1 MHLTDLTRPR
11 NQDVVAF
18 IEFLQ
23 RLEEASISAFNLDP
37 STFTPTSASLPL
49 SSDDSD
55 GHESITTAPR
65 GGTRRARSHRSQ
77 QRSPTP
83 PAYLIPN
90 RDNNCFLNA
99 ALCLALA
106 AFDGQSLPDSS
117 NCTPAAAAFFFALV
131 MIKDNMFEG
140 NPLPQHVLVRFHQES
155 ITVGHMHLF
164 QSTQSSPCTTINICA
179 NWARSHRSQQ
189 RSPTPPAYLIPNRDN
204 NCFLNAALCLAL
216 AAFDG
221 QSLPD
226 SSNCTPAA
234 AAFFFALV
242 MIKDNMFEGN
252 PLPQHVL
259 VRFHQESITVG
270 HMHLFQSTQSSPC
283 TTINICA
290 NSLNFQFPHRSFS
303 GHRCWSSKRH
313 LFEHKFAG
321 WRFSNGCCSL
331 RFRGHRKTLPRIYS

>member
-1 MHLTDLTRPR
+1 MHIHFFFNEYIRIPILGTTDGLAGISHVFNIHLQHLLSAPLSLRHLFIRRIILGIRKPPGPRIDPASSYVALSRATSLDDIHLLFPVNLTDLTRPR

-131 MIKDNMFEG
+131 MIKD
-140 NPLPQHVLVRFHQES
+140 
-155 ITVGHMHLF
+155 
-164 QSTQSSPCTTINICA
+164 
-179 NWARSHRSQQ
+179 
-189 RSPTPPAYLIPNRDN
+189 
-204 NCFLNAALCLAL
+204 
-216 AAFDG
+216 
-221 QSLPD
+221 
-226 SSNCTPAA
+226 
-234 AAFFFALV
+234 
-242 MIKDNMFEGN
+242 KMFEGN

-303 GHRCWSSKRH
+303 GHRC
-313 LFEHKFAG
+313 
-321 WRFSNGCCSL
+321 
-331 RFRGHRKTLPRIYS
+331 